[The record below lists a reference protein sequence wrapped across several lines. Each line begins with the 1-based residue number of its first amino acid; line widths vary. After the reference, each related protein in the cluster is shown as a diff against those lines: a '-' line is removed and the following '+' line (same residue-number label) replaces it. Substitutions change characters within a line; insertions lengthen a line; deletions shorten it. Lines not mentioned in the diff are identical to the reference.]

1 MIPTTPIWWSYTHEI
16 ECADE
21 SVVLTRRKVSP
32 RYMCDARLRM
42 LPARAVMI
50 HSEDRGILIDRL
62 NLLPVMQICEAYYGE
77 GSAGQVTA
85 ELNE

>member
-1 MIPTTPIWWSYTHEI
+1 
-16 ECADE
+16 
-21 SVVLTRRKVSP
+21 
-32 RYMCDARLRM
+32 MCDARLRM

-50 HSEDRGILIDRL
+50 HSEDRSILIDRL

-77 GSAGQVTA
+77 VSAGQVAA